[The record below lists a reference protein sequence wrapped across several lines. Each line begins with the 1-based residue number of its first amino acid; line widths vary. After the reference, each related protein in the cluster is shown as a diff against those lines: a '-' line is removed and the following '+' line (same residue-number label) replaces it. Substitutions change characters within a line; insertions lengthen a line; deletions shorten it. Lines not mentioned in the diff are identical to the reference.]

1 MIRKVN
7 LWNRFF
13 SKLYPYDPVKE
24 IRKNGFWFVDVP
36 RTSSTSIK
44 MELADMYGVAY
55 GKRNVL
61 EPGYG
66 TKSYF
71 RGHLTAQE
79 AKALLTEDLW
89 SELFKF
95 TMVRNPW
102 DRMVSLYCFRLKR
115 EHFSPTLTFKDYIL
129 QLKSPRYRAAGAMHS
144 GPAFYYGAAEY
155 VLDKQ
160 DNLMVDYIGK
170 YETRETSIRAIS
182 QRINYPQLG
191 ELCLQK
197 AKPSERHYSSYYD
210 SETRKLIADVYAKDI
225 ELFDYEFEG

>member
-1 MIRKVN
+1 MSIKTSP
-7 LWNRFF
+7 WNRVV
-13 SKLYPYDPVKE
+13 SKIYPYDPVKE

-36 RTSSTSIK
+36 RTSSTAIK
-44 MELADMYGVAY
+44 IELANTYGAAY

-66 TKSYF
+66 SKSYF
-71 RGHLTAQE
+71 KGHLTAQE
-79 AKALLTEDLW
+79 AKALLTEEVW
-89 SELFKF
+89 RNLFTF

-115 EHFSPTLTFKDYIL
+115 EHLSPDISFKEYVL
-129 QLKSPRYRAAGAMHS
+129 QLKSPRYRAADSMHS

-160 DNLMVDYIGK
+160 GNIMVDYIGK
-170 YETRETSIRAIS
+170 YETRDVSIREIS
-182 QRINYPQLG
+182 QRINCPQLG
-191 ELCLQK
+191 KLCLQK

-210 SETRKLIADVYAKDI
+210 AETRKLIAEVYAQDI
-225 ELFDYEFEG
+225 EIFDYEF